1 MTLPP
6 GRIVW
11 LAVIAGFVVD
21 TVISL
26 VIIAIASMFDPQVTR
41 EQNFSTTAGV
51 VTTVLLSFSTLLGG
65 FIAGRR
71 AKHEYILHG
80 ALVGGIS
87 IVTLMLDSF
96 FVEQASL
103 FTIVHGIVLVFMGA
117 LGGLISRWL
126 APAQQEV

>member
-1 MTLPP
+1 MTPSP

-21 TVISL
+21 TLISL
-26 VIIAIASMFDPQVTR
+26 AIIAIASMFDPQITR
-41 EQNFSTTAGV
+41 EQNFNTTAGA
-51 VTTVLLSFSTLLGG
+51 VTTVLLSLSTLLGG

-87 IVTLMLDSF
+87 IVTLMLNSF